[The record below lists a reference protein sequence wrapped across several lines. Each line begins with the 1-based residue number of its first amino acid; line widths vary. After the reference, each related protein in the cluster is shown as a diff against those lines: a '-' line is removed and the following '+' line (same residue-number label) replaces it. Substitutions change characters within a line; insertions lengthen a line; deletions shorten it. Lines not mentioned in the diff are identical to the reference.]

1 MDLELKN
8 YLAGL
13 ADSNLFGSLSILC
26 LLALLL
32 NLSERRRNTLWV
44 RVLTLACLLGVVL
57 LHGVGTYCMNTQV
70 P

>member
-13 ADSNLFGSLSILC
+13 ADSNLFGSLAILC

-32 NLSERRRNTLWV
+32 NLSPRQRNLRWV
-44 RVLTLACLLGVVL
+44 RVLTFACLLSVVL
-57 LHGVGTYCMNTQV
+57 LHGVGTYYMNTQV

>member
-13 ADSNLFGSLSILC
+13 ADSNLFGSLAILC

-32 NLSERRRNTLWV
+32 NLSERRRNTVWV
-44 RVLTLACLLGVVL
+44 RVLTLVCLLSVVL
-57 LHGVGTYCMNTQV
+57 LHGVGTYYMNTQV

>member
-13 ADSNLFGSLSILC
+13 ADSNLFGSLAILC

-57 LHGVGTYCMNTQV
+57 LHGVGTYYMNTQV

>member
-13 ADSNLFGSLSILC
+13 ADSNLFGSLAILC

-32 NLSERRRNTLWV
+32 NLSEPRRNTLWV

-57 LHGVGTYCMNTQV
+57 LHGVGTYYMNIQV